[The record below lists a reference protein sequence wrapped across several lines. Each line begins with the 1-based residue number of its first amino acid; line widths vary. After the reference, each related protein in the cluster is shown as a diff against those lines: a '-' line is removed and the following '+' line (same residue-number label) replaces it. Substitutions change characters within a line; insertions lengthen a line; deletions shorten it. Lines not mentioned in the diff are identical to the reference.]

1 MVFVTGGTGLL
12 GSNLLFYLSQK
23 NDKIRALYRNATAI
37 SRVEKLFK
45 MYAPENGNSL
55 FLKIEWVQG
64 DILDVPSLE
73 VALEGTTYV
82 YHCAGM
88 VSFEKKH
95 FNELIKI
102 NREGTANIVNCC
114 LKQGVQKVC
123 YVSSTAALGG
133 QSNELVNEN
142 TKWKLSP
149 KTSAY
154 AISKYSAEKEVWRG
168 VEEGLDCVIVNPSII
183 FGAGNWDESSLT
195 IFRTVA
201 NGLSFY
207 TSGHNGFVDARD
219 VVEIMIKLMESDI
232 KNERFICVG
241 VNAPFKLLLTKIALK
256 LNKRPPFINTP
267 KWLMGLTWR
276 FSWVLAKIQGKKAS
290 VTKASAQSA
299 FSDMSFDNSKLKN
312 TINFSFRALD
322 EMIENTIKTRL

>member
-12 GSNLLFYLSQK
+12 GSHLLFYLAQK
-23 NDKIRALYRNATAI
+23 HDKIRALYRNEKAI
-37 SRVEKLFK
+37 SRVAGLFK
-45 MYAPENGNSL
+45 LYAPENGEHL
-55 FLKIEWVQG
+55 FLKIEWVKG
-64 DILDVPSLE
+64 DILDIPSLE
-73 VALEGTTYV
+73 VAFKGVSHV

-95 FNELIKI
+95 FNELIKT
-102 NREGTANIVNCC
+102 NREGTANIVNFC
-114 LKQGVQKVC
+114 LLHGVQKLC

-149 KTSAY
+149 KTSGY

-183 FGAGNWDESSLT
+183 FGSGDWNESSLT
-195 IFRTVA
+195 IFRTV
-201 NGLSFY
+201 NKGLSFY
-207 TSGHNGFVDARD
+207 TRGQNGFVDARD
-219 VVEIMIKLMESDI
+219 VAELMIRLMESEI

-256 LNKRPPFINTP
+256 LNKKPPFINTP
-267 KWLMGLTWR
+267 NWLMGLTWR
-276 FSWVLAKIQGKKAS
+276 FSWLLSKIHVRNAT

-299 FSDMSFDNSKLKN
+299 LSNMSFDNSKIKN
-312 TINFSFRALD
+312 ALHFSFRDLD
-322 EMIENTIKTRL
+322 EMIENTVKSRL